1 MSQQPS
7 LNPWNYKP
15 WWCQP
20 WSILLTGITL
30 IVGSWLVFH
39 KLWVTA
45 VVAVPLVVW
54 MGFFLLVWPRLMI
67 ESGIL
72 ERYEA
77 GLGERGRIEE
87 EG

>member
-1 MSQQPS
+1 MSQEPT

-30 IVGSWLVFH
+30 IMGSWLVFH

-45 VVAVPLVVW
+45 IVAVPLVAW
-54 MGFFLLVWPRLMI
+54 MGFFLLIWPRLMI

-72 ERYEA
+72 DRYEA
-77 GLGERGRIEE
+77 QFREGGTGEK